1 VRPAAA
7 IRADLLH
14 PVRPAAAIGP
24 DRLRPRCDR
33 LQRSGRARYHAP
45 CVTRKKQDP
54 PGRDRPDGSS
64 ALSSN
69 PFAGLA
75 GLRDRL
81 PPGEQPK
88 APPPAA
94 EPAPPKGPA
103 RAVVRYERKGRGGK
117 EVTVVEQLG
126 LARADLESW
135 CRELKRALGCGGAV
149 EDTAI
154 ALAGDQRTR
163 LPGLLEARGV
173 RRVTVS

>member
-1 VRPAAA
+1 
-7 IRADLLH
+7 
-14 PVRPAAAIGP
+14 
-24 DRLRPRCDR
+24 
-33 LQRSGRARYHAP
+33 
-45 CVTRKKQDP
+45 VTRRKKQDAP
-54 PGRDRPDGSS
+54 PERDRPEGGPG
-64 ALSSN
+64 LSSN

-81 PPGEQPK
+81 PPGDQPT
-88 APPPAA
+88 APTPAA
-94 EPAPPKGPA
+94 APAAPKGPA

-126 LARADLESW
+126 LAPAGLESW

-163 LPGLLEARGV
+163 LPALLEARGV